1 MSAPNAITERP
12 GDEVRDASVD
22 LGERLQLEFQPRND
36 QDDRTC
42 GDPSGPAEAGSSG
55 ADFIPG
61 GGEMGALVRAFD
73 WSTTSLGPVSAWPQS
88 LKTSLCTMLN
98 SRYPMFIWWGR
109 DLIKFY
115 NDGYVPMLGQRHP
128 WAMGK
133 KAWDVWADVWNEV
146 GPQAE
151 IVLKEGKSTWNE
163 QLLLVMRRYG
173 YTEETYF
180 TFSYSP
186 VFDDEGRVGGVFC
199 AVTEDTQR
207 VLSERRL
214 RGLRQ
219 IAAQTVNARTAQEA
233 CRLSAAALGDQQK
246 DVSFALIYLFEG
258 EDSARLAG
266 SIGLP
271 DSTALAPECIRSG
284 ETSVAW
290 KMDAVLQGR
299 PLSLDKLEAL
309 QLPGGAW
316 PEPSTTVMLLP
327 LSKGGHERPRGF
339 LVAGASPRREF
350 DDKYREFFELLA
362 GGVASAIANAEAHD
376 EERRRAEALAELDRV
391 KTAFFSNVSHEF
403 RTPLTLLLG
412 PLEELLTKKG
422 VGLDAADWTQL
433 DLAHR
438 NSLRLLRLVNAL
450 LDFSRIEAGRSQAAY
465 EPTDLAQLTGELASV
480 FRSAIERAGMRL
492 VIDCPP
498 LPEPV
503 YIDRD
508 MWEKIVLNLL
518 SNAFKFTFRG
528 QITVSL
534 RADGQQAELR
544 IEDTGI
550 GVPADQLPR
559 LFERFHRVE
568 SARGRTHEG
577 SGIGLALVQEL
588 AKLHGGIAVAQS
600 VVGEGSTFSV
610 RIPFGTAHLPPDRIG
625 AQRAL
630 ASTALKADAYV
641 EEALQWLP
649 RDTAP
654 ARPIDVSSSRAPGQ
668 HPTKRTVS
676 GRILLADDNA
686 DMREYVHRLLNER
699 YEVETV
705 ADGSAALSAILE
717 NPPDLVLT
725 DIMMPGLDGFELLR
739 AIRENSRTTAL
750 PVILLS
756 ARAGE
761 ESRVEGLE
769 RGADDYLVKPFT
781 ARELLARVRSHLEM
795 AQVRKEAAAR
805 ETQFLREVK
814 SINERLQ
821 AALLASNTG
830 TFHWDIRTNAVTWDE
845 NLDRLFGLHPGS
857 SVRSLEQ
864 FVSRVHPDD
873 RDAVIVAV
881 ERSAHQGADFDLE
894 FRTILPDGSVRWILD
909 KGKTYFDEQNAP
921 TYMAG
926 ACIDIT
932 ERKQAEQALRQS
944 QLRLRTMAETVPEV
958 LFTNRPDGA
967 CDYVSKR
974 FYDYTGMRDGSA
986 EGSGW
991 TAAIHPDDLFRAT
1004 ACWKRC
1010 VSAGRTYE
1018 DEYRLRRRDGM
1029 YRWFRAHAI
1038 PLRLDGKIVEWFGV
1052 ATDIHDLK
1060 EIQEQLERR
1069 THDLERSNQELQR
1082 FAYVLSHD
1090 LQSPLR
1096 TIASMTQLLARQYTG
1111 ALDADADELIA
1122 FVLDGVNRM
1131 NRLITDLL
1139 DYARMSDERPTT
1151 PMDAEALVNWAMM
1164 NLQAQIDESGAVI
1177 TIDKP
1182 LPWVSADDQL
1192 ARVFQNLIG
1201 NAIKYKGQ
1209 QRPEIHISAQQ
1220 KGDEAIFAVQDNG
1233 IGFDMK
1239 YADRIFGVFQR
1250 LHGENQYEGTG
1261 IGLAICKRLIERY
1274 GGRLWVESEPDRG
1287 STFYFSIPMA
1297 ASEFAAGVNG
1307 P

>member
-1 MSAPNAITERP
+1 
-12 GDEVRDASVD
+12 
-22 LGERLQLEFQPRND
+22 
-36 QDDRTC
+36 
-42 GDPSGPAEAGSSG
+42 
-55 ADFIPG
+55 
-61 GGEMGALVRAFD
+61 
-73 WSTTSLGPVSAWPQS
+73 
-88 LKTSLCTMLN
+88 MLN

-115 NDGYVPMLGQRHP
+115 NDGYIPMLGKRHP

-133 KAWDVWADVWNEV
+133 KAQDVWADVWNDV

-151 IVLKEGKSTWNE
+151 IVLSEGKSTWNE

-186 VFDDEGRVGGVFC
+186 VFDDEGKVGGVFC

-214 RGLRQ
+214 RALRQ
-219 IAAQTVNARTAQEA
+219 IAAQTVNARTAKEA

-246 DVSFALIYLFEG
+246 DVSFALIYLFDG
-258 EDSARLAG
+258 EDAACLTA

-271 DSTALAPECIRSG
+271 GSPALAPECIRSG
-284 ETSVAW
+284 ETSGAWPVAE
-290 KMDAVLQGR
+290 VLQGR
-299 PLSLDKLEAL
+299 PVVLDNLDAL
-309 QLPGGAW
+309 HLPGGAW
-316 PEPSTTVMLLP
+316 PEPSTTVMILP

-339 LVAGASPRREF
+339 LIAGASPRREF

-362 GGVASAIANAEAHD
+362 GGVASAIANAEAYD
-376 EERRRAEALAELDRV
+376 EERRRAEALAELDRA

-412 PLEELLTKKG
+412 PLEELLAKRG
-422 VGLDAADWTQL
+422 EGLDTTDWTQL

-450 LDFSRIEAGRSQAAY
+450 LDFSRIEAGRSQAVY
-465 EPTDLAQLTGELASV
+465 EPTDLAQLTTELASI
-480 FRSAIERAGMRL
+480 FRSAIERAAMRL
-492 VIDCPP
+492 VINCPP

-518 SNAFKFTFRG
+518 SNAFKFTFQG

-534 RADGQQAELR
+534 RAEGHHAELR
-544 IEDTGI
+544 VEDTGI

-568 SARGRTHEG
+568 NARGRTHEG

-588 AKLHGGIAVAQS
+588 AKLHGGAALAQS
-600 VVGEGSTFSV
+600 VLGQGSTFSV
-610 RIPFGTAHLPPDRIG
+610 RIPFGTAHLPSDRIG

-630 ASTALKADAYV
+630 ASTALKTDAYV

-654 ARPIDVSSSRAPGQ
+654 AAPIDVPSSRAPGQ
-668 HPTKRTVS
+668 HPAERTAS

-686 DMREYVHRLLNER
+686 DMREYVHRLLSER
-699 YEVETV
+699 YVVETV
-705 ADGSAALSAILE
+705 ADGSAALGAILE

-725 DIMMPGLDGFELLR
+725 DIMMPGLDGFQLLR
-739 AIRENSRTTAL
+739 AIRQNPRISAL

-781 ARELLARVRSHLEM
+781 ARELLARVRSHLDM
-795 AQVRKEAAAR
+795 AQVRREAAER

-830 TFHWDIRTNAVTWDE
+830 TFHWDIRTDAVTWDQ
-845 NLDRLFGLHPGS
+845 NLDRLFGLQPGA
-857 SVRSLEQ
+857 VRSLEQ
-864 FVSRVHPDD
+864 FVARVHPDD
-873 RDAVIVAV
+873 REAVTAAV
-881 ERSAHQGADFDLE
+881 ERSALEGADFHVE
-894 FRTILPDGSVRWILD
+894 FRAILPDGSVRWILD
-909 KGKTYFDEQNAP
+909 KGKTYFDEQHAP
-921 TYMAG
+921 THMAG

-944 QLRLRTMAETVPEV
+944 QLRLNTLAETVPEI
-958 LFTNRPDGA
+958 LFTNRSDGT

-991 TAAIHPDDLFRAT
+991 MVAIHPDDLYRAS
-1004 ACWKRC
+1004 ARWNGC
-1010 VSAGRTYE
+1010 VNAGRTYE

-1038 PLRLDGKIVEWFGV
+1038 PLRLDAKIVEWFGV
-1052 ATDIHDLK
+1052 STDVHDLK
-1060 EIQEQLERR
+1060 ETQEQLERR
-1069 THDLERSNQELQR
+1069 THDLEISNQELQR

-1096 TIASMTQLLARQYTG
+1096 TIAAMTQLLARQYAG

-1122 FVLDGVNRM
+1122 FVLDGVRRM
-1131 NRLITDLL
+1131 SQLITDLL
-1139 DYARMSDERPTT
+1139 DYARLSDERPAA
-1151 PMDAEALVNWAMM
+1151 PMDSAALVNWAIM
-1164 NLQAQIDESGAVI
+1164 NLQAQIEESGAVV
-1177 TIDKP
+1177 TIEEP
-1182 LPWVSADDQL
+1182 LPRVSADDQL

-1201 NAIKYKGQ
+1201 NAIKYKGEQ
-1209 QRPEIHISAQQ
+1209 HPQIHISARQN
-1220 KGDEAIFAVQDNG
+1220 GDAAIFAVRDNG
-1233 IGFDMK
+1233 IGFEMK

-1250 LHGENQYEGTG
+1250 LHGEHQYEGTG

-1274 GGRLWVESEPDRG
+1274 GGQLWVESEPDKG
-1287 STFYFSIPMA
+1287 STFYFSIPVL
-1297 ASEFAAGVNG
+1297 ASPLEATASNG
-1307 P
+1307 